1 MNNLTKQTVLIVDD
15 QESIRIAL
23 SKMLSKEGYEVFLA
37 ESGESALDILREKKI
52 NVMLSDLK
60 MHKMDG
66 LRLLKASKLIK
77 PEVEVI
83 LITAH
88 GTIEKAVGAMKDG
101 AYDFITK
108 PFKKIVIT
116 NMIRKAV
123 EKQALVVENKYLH
136 EQLSHS
142 EHDRHADIIGQSDV
156 MSDVIKLAEQVAPS
170 QASVLIQGES
180 GTGKEAIASL
190 IHSIGARMD
199 KPFVKVSCAAL
210 PDTLLE
216 SELFGYEK
224 GAFTGAVNQKEGR
237 FELAHNGTLFLDE
250 IGEITPSIQVKLLRV
265 LQEGEFERLGGTRV
279 IKSNVRIISATNVN
293 LENAIKQKKF
303 REDLFYRLNVITIDI
318 PPLRERVE
326 DIPLLINHFLKIY
339 QKQNNKKI
347 DGISEEAQDVMI
359 GYHWPGNV
367 REIKNVIE
375 RAVVLTQDRVITQKD
390 LPENILGGRVE
401 DRKFAIPFG
410 MPLREIEKKIIIETL
425 KRSKGDKEV
434 TAKLLGITPRTI
446 YRKMNLLEEEEKR
459 DELNK
464 EELKNEEIEREKARI
479 KELKK
484 EEMRVEDERRKK
496 EEEEANDNINS

>member
-1 MNNLTKQTVLIVDD
+1 MNNIAKHTVLIVDD
-15 QESIRIAL
+15 QESIRLAL
-23 SKMLSKEGYEVFLA
+23 SRMLTKEGYEVLLA
-37 ESGESALDILREKKI
+37 DEGEKALDILREKKV
-52 NVMLSDLK
+52 NAMLSDLK
-60 MHKMDG
+60 MPKMDG
-66 LRLLKASKLIK
+66 MQLLKASKLIK

-108 PFKKIVIT
+108 PFKKIVIA
-116 NMIRKAV
+116 NMIRKAI

-136 EQLSHS
+136 EQLAHS
-142 EHDRHADIIGQSDV
+142 EHDRHADIIGQSDA
-156 MSDVIKLAEQVAPS
+156 MCDVIKLAEQVAPS

-190 IHSIGARMD
+190 IHNIGVRMD
-199 KPFVKVSCAAL
+199 KPFIKVSCAAL

-224 GAFTGAVNQKEGR
+224 GAFTGAVSQKEGR

-265 LQEGEFERLGGTRV
+265 LQEGEFERLGGTSV
-279 IKSNVRIISATNVN
+279 FKSNVRIISATNVD
-293 LENAIKQKKF
+293 LANAIKQKKF

-318 PPLRERVE
+318 PPLRERRE
-326 DIPLLINHFLKIY
+326 DIPLLISHFFKIY
-339 QKQNNKKI
+339 QKKNNKII
-347 DGISEEAQDVMI
+347 DGISEEALDIMT
-359 GYHWPGNV
+359 GYQWPGNV
-367 REIKNVIE
+367 RELKNVIE
-375 RAVVLTQDRVITQKD
+375 RAVVLTQDQVITQKD
-390 LPENILGGRVE
+390 LPGNIAGSRIE
-401 DRKFAIPFG
+401 DRKFYIPFG
-410 MPLREIEKKIIIETL
+410 MPLRVIEKKIIIETL

-446 YRKMNLLEEEEKR
+446 YRKMNSLEEEEKR
-459 DELNK
+459 EELNK
-464 EELKNEEIEREKARI
+464 EELR
-479 KELKK
+479 K
-484 EEMRVEDERRKK
+484 EEVKREELRKK